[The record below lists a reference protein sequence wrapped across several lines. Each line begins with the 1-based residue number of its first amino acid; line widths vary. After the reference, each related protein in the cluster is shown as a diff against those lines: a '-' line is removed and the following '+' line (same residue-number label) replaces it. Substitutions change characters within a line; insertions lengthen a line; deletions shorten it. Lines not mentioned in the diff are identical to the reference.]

1 MKIFFL
7 LIYLLTFD
15 FVLFIISLRSAV
27 IYIRSNHFLFQWISF
42 LLLFFLHFVSI
53 EVIYDL
59 TSLFLSTSV
68 QFLRKNIHIFSAALA
83 LLFSYLQ
90 YDNLLIYV
98 RKHIA
103 ASENSSEEWIRG
115 IFFILVKYLH
125 NSMKDN

>member
-1 MKIFFL
+1 MKVFFL

-42 LLLFFLHFVSI
+42 LLLFFLHFISI

-59 TSLFLSTSV
+59 TSLFFST
-68 QFLRKNIHIFSAALA
+68 QFVVEIIHILFSALA

-90 YDNLLIYV
+90 YYNLLVYV

-103 ASENSSEEWIRG
+103 ASENSSEE
-115 IFFILVKYLH
+115 
-125 NSMKDN
+125 